1 MVQVNSGF
9 DFSSLRKPYAK
20 KEEISSFVSHLQ
32 DDPVSGAILN
42 PNIFSKEK
50 RKVAFHD
57 LREDEKDELLFRFDK
72 KKYPLGKTLEQAA
85 GAFYIL
91 DPSSAYPSYF
101 LASLLPKDFVSIDLC
116 AAPGGKSIALDFR
129 REDGLYLAN
138 DLSYT
143 RAIEIQKNA
152 DKLGLNNLLSFSRDP
167 KKLNLASCFD
177 LVILDAP
184 CSGSGRIRKEEKR
197 KEDFSLDK
205 VLRLLPVQEE
215 LLEKA
220 VSLLKEGG
228 YLCYS
233 TCSLSI
239 EEDEEQVNKIRKKH
253 PELELL
259 SLDVSKDVIKGK
271 KNVGYHRIP
280 GIYDGEGI
288 YFTIRKKTKGDKYS
302 LTPSSLKNHVFSYRK
317 TEYNAQRR
325 YKEMESLP
333 YISPGLKRKD
343 TSPYPKC
350 EYDYAYSKKI
360 QGLPVIQL
368 ERREAIDYLSGNQIR
383 IESKEKDG
391 LVVLAYNNRRL
402 GFGKKIKNQIKNYLP
417 KGLRLNCD

>member
-1 MVQVNSGF
+1 MQMNSGF

-32 DDPVSGAILN
+32 DDPVSGAIVN

-50 RKVAFHD
+50 RKASFPE
-57 LREDEKDELLFRFDK
+57 LREDEKDGLLFRFDK
-72 KKYPLGKTLEQAA
+72 KKIPLGKTLEQAA

-101 LASLLPKDFVSIDLC
+101 LASLLPKNFVSIDLC

-129 REDGLYLAN
+129 RGDGFYLAN

-152 DKLGLNNLLSFSRDP
+152 DKLGLDNLLSLSMDP
-167 KKLNLASCFD
+167 KKLSLSSCFD

-197 KEDFSLDK
+197 KEDFSLEK
-205 VLRLLPVQEE
+205 VLRLLPVQQE

-233 TCSLSI
+233 TCSRSV
-239 EEDEEQVNKIRKKH
+239 EEDEEQVSKIRKKH
-253 PELELL
+253 PELELV
-259 SLDVSKDVIKGK
+259 SLDVSESVIKGK
-271 KNVGYHRIP
+271 KSIGYHRIP

-288 YFTIRKKTKGDKYS
+288 YFAIRKKTAGEKFS
-302 LTPSSLKNHVFSYRK
+302 LTPSSLKDHIFSYRK
-317 TEYNAQRR
+317 REYKVQRR
-325 YKEMESLP
+325 YKEIENLS

-350 EYDYAYSKKI
+350 EFDYAYSKI
-360 QGLPVIQL
+360 VQGLPVLPL
-368 ERREAIDYLSGNQIR
+368 ERKEAIDFLSGNQIR
-383 IESKEKDG
+383 TDSKEKDG
-391 LVVLAYNNRRL
+391 IVVLSYHNRRL
-402 GFGKKIKNQIKNYLP
+402 GFGKKIKNQVKNYLP
-417 KGLRLNCD
+417 KGLRTNTI